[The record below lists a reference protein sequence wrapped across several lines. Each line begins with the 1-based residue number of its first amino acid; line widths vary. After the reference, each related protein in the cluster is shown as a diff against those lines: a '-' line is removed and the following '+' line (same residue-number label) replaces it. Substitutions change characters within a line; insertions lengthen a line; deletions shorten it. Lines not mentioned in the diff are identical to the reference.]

1 MLEWF
6 LMSENREY
14 LLNDG
19 ERCRIIS
26 VKGKG
31 KVVVE
36 FLGYEGESHEVY
48 KDNLVKGKVK
58 NPFKPTVCG
67 VGIIGNGEYN
77 TKTSING
84 VNIYRLWVRMMQRSY
99 YDKTQER
106 SPTYKGCSVGEVF
119 IKYQEFAKWCFSQE
133 FISKSYQLD
142 KDLLIRDNK
151 VYSPDT
157 CCFLPREL
165 NDLLSYRKAVNSK
178 CLIGVTDNGKGGY
191 VSKIM
196 TNSEQRYLGTFN
208 TPEEAF
214 YAYKE
219 AKEAYIKELANKYKD
234 KIDPRA
240 YEALINYEVS
250 IDD

>member
-1 MLEWF
+1 MY
-6 LMSENREY
+6 ENREY
-14 LLNDG
+14 ILNDG

-48 KDNLVKGKVK
+48 KENLVKGKVK
-58 NPFKPTVCG
+58 NPFKPTVSG
-67 VGIIGNGEYN
+67 VGVIGNGEYN

-84 VNIYRLWVRMMQRSY
+84 VNIYRLWVRMIQRSCY
-99 YDKTQER
+99 NKTQER
-106 SPTYKGCSVGEVF
+106 SPSYKGCSVDEVF
-119 IKYQEFAKWCFSQE
+119 TKYQEFAKWCFSQE
-133 FISKSYQLD
+133 FILKSYQLD
-142 KDLLIRDNK
+142 KDLLVRGNK
-151 VYSPDT
+151 IYSPKT

-165 NDLLSYRKAVNSK
+165 NDLLSYRKAVNSN
-178 CLIGVTDNGKGGY
+178 CLIGVTDNGKGRY
-191 VSKIM
+191 VAKIM

-219 AKEAYIKELANKYKD
+219 AKEDYIKEVANKYKD
-234 KIDPRA
+234 RIDIRA
-240 YEALINYEVS
+240 YEALMKYEVN